1 MNFRLILFFT
11 LMGGLLGPA
20 VLVSQDRNTI
30 PEVLMR
36 PQRGE
41 AARYPTDLVIGAL
54 GQGDAPGEAYRFA
67 REVME
72 AFVMD
77 SRTAPVLTAVN
88 SVSRE
93 ALFSSL
99 KEIDPRKFRLGSGR
113 EEPDGTI
120 SFLVR
125 FMGREQGIAG
135 ELYVRAG
142 AAEESPAWQF
152 DDLILEE
159 PLSLGEMQEGP
170 SFDLPPYE
178 RFF

>member
-1 MNFRLILFFT
+1 MNFRPILFLILV
-11 LMGGLLGPA
+11 GGLLSPA
-20 VLVSQDRNTI
+20 LLFSQDRNTI
-30 PEVLMR
+30 PEELLR

-41 AARYPTDLVIGAL
+41 AARYPTDLVIGVL
-54 GQGDAPGEAYRFA
+54 GQGDAPAEAYRFA
-67 REVME
+67 REVMS
-72 AFVMD
+72 AFVSG
-77 SRTAPVLTAVN
+77 SRNARVLSAVN
-88 SVSRE
+88 SASRE

-99 KEIDPRKFRLGSGR
+99 EEIEPRKFRLGSGQ
-113 EEPDGTI
+113 EEPDGAV

-142 AAEESPAWQF
+142 EGESPSWQF

-159 PLSLGEMQEGP
+159 PVSLIEKQEGP

>member
-1 MNFRLILFFT
+1 M
-11 LMGGLLGPA
+11 
-20 VLVSQDRNTI
+20 D
-30 PEVLMR
+30 LMR

-41 AARYPTDLVIGAL
+41 APRYPTDTVIGSL
-54 GQGDAPGEAYRFA
+54 SPGDVSDEACEFA
-67 REVME
+67 REVLA
-72 AFVMD
+72 AFVAETRD
-77 SRTAPVLTAVN
+77 APVLSAMN

-99 KEIDPRKFRLGSGR
+99 KEIDPRRFRLGSGR
-113 EEPDGTI
+113 EEADGAV

-125 FMGREQGIAG
+125 FIGREQGIAG

-142 AAEESPAWQF
+142 ETENNEDSPWQF

-159 PLSLGEMQEGP
+159 PLSLDERQEGP